1 MRKATRVL
9 LTGGGSGGHIQPN
22 LALASALRQLDP
34 SIQLLYVGSRLP
46 LDASLVIPAG
56 IPFVPIFTGKLRR
69 YFDWRNFTDPF
80 LAVAGFFQSFWI
92 MARFWPHVVFAKGG
106 FVSLP
111 VALAA
116 FLLRRPIVLH
126 ESDSVM
132 GLSNRIV
139 ATLAKKVCVGFP
151 EVMSDNPKTVFT
163 GNPVRLSM
171 RNGDPEQGFR
181 LTGFHPGKPV
191 LLVWGGS
198 QGSEQINQLVAQEL
212 PHLKSVFQI
221 VHIAGAGKSNSGPS
235 CGPDGGPNCGV
246 EKNYIQFEY
255 LGEEL
260 PHIYA
265 ITDFVVGR
273 AGANSL
279 YELALVQKPSV
290 LLPLKSAAHNHQALN
305 ADYFERMGASLVLK
319 PGQPLSEVL
328 IALVHS
334 PAQIQSMKKALAQ
347 LAKPEAAETIANII
361 LGLRTQDSEHS

>member
-1 MRKATRVL
+1 MDAL
-9 LTGGGSGGHIQPN
+9 LVK
-22 LALASALRQLDP
+22 P
-34 SIQLLYVGSRLP
+34 S
-46 LDASLVIPAG
+46 G
-56 IPFVPIFTGKLRR
+56 IPFASIFTGKLRR

-80 LAVAGFFQSFWI
+80 LAVAGFFQSLWI
-92 MARFWPHVVFAKGG
+92 LIRFWPHVVFAKGG

-139 ATLAKKVCVGFP
+139 AKLAKKVCVGFP
-151 EVMSDNPKTVFT
+151 GILSDNPKTVFT

-171 RNGDPEQGFR
+171 RNGHAEEGYR
-181 LTGFHPGKPV
+181 ITGFHPEKPV

-198 QGSEQINQLVAQEL
+198 QGSEEINNLLAREL
-212 PHLKSVFQI
+212 PHLKSEFQI
-221 VHIAGAGKSNSGPS
+221 VHIAGAGKKSNGGSNSG
-235 CGPDGGPNCGV
+235 
-246 EKNYIQFEY
+246 YIQFEY

-279 YELALVQKPSV
+279 YELALVQKPTV
-290 LLPLKSAAHNHQALN
+290 LLPLKSAAHDHQTLN
-305 ADYFERMGASLVLK
+305 ADYFERMGASVVLK
-319 PGQPLSEVL
+319 PGQSLSEVL
-328 IALVHS
+328 IALVHN
-334 PAQIQSMKKALAQ
+334 PAQVQSMKKALAQ
-347 LAKPEAAETIANII
+347 LAKPEAAETIARIALDVAKI
-361 LGLRTQDSEHS
+361 Y